1 MTAPDERYGQRPEGP
16 GPDAVL
22 LGEPASLTLMAALVD
37 AAVVR
42 IGPDTVGGR
51 PGAAERMLRAL
62 RTGVVVVVVPPT
74 DDALVGLVA
83 TLRRERAGLRAVLV
97 DGSTAPGRRLAALE
111 AGFDEA
117 LPARLG
123 TTEIAGRVAIQLG
136 RARDATP
143 VRLPVGVDVELDLEA
158 RALRRRG
165 RSVHLR
171 PLEFRLLEELARAQG
186 RPLSRAWLLDHAW
199 GSAPAVGSRTIDV
212 HIRWLR
218 EKVERDPDRP
228 VHILTVRG
236 VGYRLETRDLDESRP
251 VPT

>member
-1 MTAPDERYGQRPEGP
+1 MTAPDQLDGRLPQLSR
-16 GPDAVL
+16 PDAVL
-22 LGEPASLTLMAALVD
+22 LGGPASLPLMAALVD

-42 IGPDTVGGR
+42 IGPDS
-51 PGAAERMLRAL
+51 AAKQTAITERTLRTL
-62 RTGVVVVVVPPT
+62 RTGVVVVVVPPA
-74 DDALVGLVA
+74 DDALLDLVA
-83 TLRRERAGLRAVLV
+83 TLRRERSGLRAILV
-97 DGSTAPGRRLAALE
+97 DGSAAPGRRLAALE

-123 TTEIAGRVAIQLG
+123 NAEIAGRVAIQLS
-136 RARDATP
+136 RARDSTP
-143 VRLPVGVDVELDLEA
+143 VRLPVGSDVELDLEA

-199 GSAPAVGSRTIDV
+199 GSTPAVGSRTIDV

-236 VGYRLETRDLDESRP
+236 VGYRLESRDPDESLPTP
-251 VPT
+251 V